1 MVLQSVVWCVRVDHT
16 GPTVCCLLCCQ
27 GGPHRSYNLLFAVLS
42 GWTTQV
48 LQSVVCCV
56 VRVDHTSSTVCCLL
70 CCQGGPHWSYSLLFA
85 VLSGWT
91 KLGPKQ
97 LIATM
102 AFAAKILDDGELM
115 ELNPFYPGFDL
126 LILDKA
132 SVLEN
137 LKFIFSFFTR
147 KKKAVCHML
156 CVCMCTCVYVY
167 VCVCM
172 CTCVYVCVD
181 KAPVVEKHGISCG
194 GKGYF
199 VFIDTFLSVS
209 WNSS

>member
-1 MVLQSVVWCVRVDHT
+1 M
-16 GPTVCCLLCCQ
+16 
-27 GGPHRSYNLLFAVLS
+27 LS
-42 GWTTQV
+42 GWLTLV

-56 VRVDHTSSTVCCLL
+56 VRVVNTGPTICCLL

-147 KKKAVCHML
+147 KKKAVCHMF
-156 CVCMCTCVYVY
+156 CVVCMYVY
-167 VCVCM
+167 VCVCVCVRVCVCLRVCM
-172 CTCVYVCVD
+172 CVYVCVC
-181 KAPVVEKHGISCG
+181 VCRQGTCG
-194 GKGYF
+194 GETWHQLWGQG
-199 VFIDTFLSVS
+199 VFCFY
-209 WNSS
+209 

>member
-1 MVLQSVVWCVRVDHT
+1 
-16 GPTVCCLLCCQ
+16 
-27 GGPHRSYNLLFAVLS
+27 
-42 GWTTQV
+42 
-48 LQSVVCCV
+48 
-56 VRVDHTSSTVCCLL
+56 
-70 CCQGGPHWSYSLLFA
+70 
-85 VLSGWT
+85 
-91 KLGPKQ
+91 
-97 LIATM
+97 M

-147 KKKAVCHML
+147 KKNAVCHMF
-156 CVCMCTCVYVY
+156 CIVCMYVY
-167 VCVCM
+167 VCA
-172 CTCVYVCVD
+172 YVCVD

-199 VFIDTFLSVS
+199 VFIDTFLSS
-209 WNSS
+209 IMEHLLG